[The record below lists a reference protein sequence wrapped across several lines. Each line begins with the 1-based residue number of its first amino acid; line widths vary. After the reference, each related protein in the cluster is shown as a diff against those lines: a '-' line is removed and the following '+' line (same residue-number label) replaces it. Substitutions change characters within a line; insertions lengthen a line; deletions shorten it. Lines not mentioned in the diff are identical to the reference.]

1 MIEVFAKLDRG
12 TVYLAG
18 ESIEGQVTFT
28 NKGLFIFMI
37 IVGTRQNAPHFIFT
51 LFITDIDKVG
61 RFWSSKDQVLSFGV
75 VKIYKMIALNLF
87 NLFLEH
93 LMAQVKVLTALS
105 FIKRTPFKNLR
116 SLC

>member
-37 IVGTRQNAPHFIFT
+37 IVITSQNYFYTTEIG
-51 LFITDIDKVG
+51 IGG
-61 RFWSSKDQVLSFGV
+61 RFWLKQDRVLSFG
-75 VKIYKMIALNLF
+75 A
-87 NLFLEH
+87 
-93 LMAQVKVLTALS
+93 VKVYK
-105 FIKRTPFKNLR
+105 II
-116 SLC
+116 

>member
-37 IVGTRQNAPHFIFT
+37 IA
-51 LFITDIDKVG
+51 
-61 RFWSSKDQVLSFGV
+61 
-75 VKIYKMIALNLF
+75 
-87 NLFLEH
+87 
-93 LMAQVKVLTALS
+93 
-105 FIKRTPFKNLR
+105 RTWQDYINTFYNWK
-116 SLC
+116 

>member
-51 LFITDIDKVG
+51 LFITDIDQ
-61 RFWSSKDQVLSFGV
+61 RPILV
-75 VKIYKMIALNLF
+75 VKRPSTF
-87 NLFLEH
+87 F
-93 LMAQVKVLTALS
+93 
-105 FIKRTPFKNLR
+105 RR
-116 SLC
+116 R

>member
-37 IVGTRQNAPHFIFT
+37 IVITGQNYFYTTEIG
-51 LFITDIDKVG
+51 IGG
-61 RFWSSKDQVLSFGV
+61 RFWLKQDRVLSFG
-75 VKIYKMIALNLF
+75 A
-87 NLFLEH
+87 
-93 LMAQVKVLTALS
+93 VKVYK
-105 FIKRTPFKNLR
+105 II
-116 SLC
+116 

>member
-37 IVGTRQNAPHFIFT
+37 IVSTRQNYFYTTEIG
-51 LFITDIDKVG
+51 IGG
-61 RFWSSKDQVLSFGV
+61 RFWLKQDRVLSFG
-75 VKIYKMIALNLF
+75 A
-87 NLFLEH
+87 
-93 LMAQVKVLTALS
+93 VKVYK
-105 FIKRTPFKNLR
+105 II
-116 SLC
+116 